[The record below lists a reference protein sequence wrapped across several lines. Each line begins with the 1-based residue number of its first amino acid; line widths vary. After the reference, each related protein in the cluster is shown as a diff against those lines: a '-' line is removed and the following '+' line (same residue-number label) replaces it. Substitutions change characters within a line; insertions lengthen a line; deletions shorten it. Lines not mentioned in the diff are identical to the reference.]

1 MSGLWLVAQREIIT
15 RGRTK
20 AFVIGLVVSAVLVA
34 ALAFLPRLFSGPD
47 SYTVGL
53 VGAQSQAL
61 QPALTGQA
69 PTGTAKE
76 VTIAVREFP
85 DEAAASDA
93 VNTGDVDA
101 AVVDGRRVLADGEVD
116 RELGLLLESAHQT
129 VQTQSQLADA
139 GLDPAKVAQA
149 MRVAPLE
156 QVSVGADARYA
167 GVRVGIASL
176 LVMVLFFLLIYSSMY
191 VAMGVIEEKG
201 SRIVEIL
208 LTSIRPWQLLGGKIL
223 GLGTLALANLVV
235 IILAGLGAAVATG
248 FVAEL
253 PPGMTGIVIS
263 TLFWF
268 ILGYAF
274 FAALAAALGSLVS
287 RQEDANSVLTPMTML
302 MTITYLVAY
311 FSAVQPSSAVARIL
325 SLVPPFS
332 SMVMPVR
339 MAGGE
344 VLAWEIATGAALMLL
359 ATAGTLL
366 LGARIYQRAVLRTGA
381 RVKLS
386 EAVR

>member
-1 MSGLWLVAQREIIT
+1 MNGLWLVARREIVT

-34 ALAFLPRLFSGPD
+34 ALAFLPKLFSGPD

-53 VGAQSQAL
+53 AGAQSQAL
-61 QPALTGQA
+61 RPALTGA
-69 PTGTAKE
+69 AKDVE
-76 VTIAVREFP
+76 LTVRDFP
-85 DEAAASDA
+85 DEAAASAA
-93 VNTGDVDA
+93 VTAGDVDA
-101 AVVDGRRVLADGEVD
+101 AVVDGRKVLADGEVD
-116 RELGLLLESAHQT
+116 RDLGLLLESANQAAQT
-129 VQTQSQLADA
+129 ERRLGEA
-139 GLDPAKVAQA
+139 GLDPAKVAEA

-156 QVSVGADARYA
+156 QVSIGADTRYA

-191 VAMGVIEEKG
+191 VAMGVVEEKG

-208 LTSIRPWQLLGGKIL
+208 LTSVRPWQLLGGKIV
-223 GLGTLALANLVV
+223 GLGALALANMVV
-235 IILAGLGAAVATG
+235 IIVAGLGAAAATG
-248 FVAEL
+248 LAADL
-253 PPGMTGIVIS
+253 PPGMTGIVVS
-263 TLFWF
+263 ALFWF
-268 ILGYAF
+268 VLGYAF
-274 FAALAAALGSLVS
+274 FAAMAAALGSLVS

-302 MTITYLVAY
+302 MMVTYLVAY
-311 FSAVQPSSAVARIL
+311 FAAVQPNSPVARIL

-344 VLAWEIATGAALMLL
+344 VFAWEIALAAVLMLL
-359 ATAGTLL
+359 ATVGTLM
-366 LGARIYQRAVLRTGA
+366 LGARIYSRAVLRTGA

>member
-1 MSGLWLVAQREIIT
+1 MNGLWLVARREIVT

-20 AFVIGLVVSAVLVA
+20 AFVIGLVVSALLVA
-34 ALAFLPRLFSGPD
+34 ALAFLPKLFSGPD

-53 VGAQSQAL
+53 AGAQAQAL
-61 QPALTGQA
+61 EPALTGA
-69 PTGTAKE
+69 AKD
-76 VTIAVREFP
+76 VKITIRKFP
-85 DEAAASDA
+85 DEGAAVSAISLDE
-93 VNTGDVDA
+93 VDA
-101 AVVDGRRVLADGEVD
+101 AVVDRRRVLADGEVD
-116 RELGLLLESAHQT
+116 GELGLLLETANQT
-129 VQTQSQLADA
+129 TQTQRQLSEA
-139 GLDPAKVAQA
+139 GLDPAKVAAA

-156 QVSVGADARYA
+156 QVSIGADARYA

-191 VAMGVIEEKG
+191 VAMGVVEEKG

-208 LTSIRPWQLLGGKIL
+208 LTSVRPWQLLGGKIV
-223 GLGTLALANLVV
+223 GLGALALANMVV
-235 IILAGLGAAVATG
+235 IIVAGLGAAAATG
-248 FVAEL
+248 LAADL
-253 PPGMTGIVIS
+253 PPGMTGIVVS
-263 TLFWF
+263 ALFWF

-274 FAALAAALGSLVS
+274 FAAMAAALGSLVS

-302 MTITYLVAY
+302 MMITYLVAY
-311 FSAVQPSSAVARIL
+311 FAAVQPGSPVARIL

-344 VLAWEIATGAALMLL
+344 VYTWEILVAAVLMLL
-359 ATAGTLL
+359 ATVGTLM
-366 LGARIYQRAVLRTGA
+366 LGARIYSRAVLRTGA

-386 EAVR
+386 EAMR

>member
-1 MSGLWLVAQREIIT
+1 VNGLWLVARREIVT

-34 ALAFLPRLFSGPD
+34 ALAFLPQLFSGPD

-53 VGAQSQAL
+53 AGARSQPL
-61 QPALTGQA
+61 GPALTGA
-69 PTGTAKE
+69 AKD
-76 VTIAVREFP
+76 VRLTVREFP
-85 DEAAASDA
+85 DETAASGA
-93 VNTGDVDA
+93 VTAGDVDA
-101 AVVDGRRVLADGEVD
+101 VVVDGRRVLADGEVD
-116 RELGLLLESAHQT
+116 RELGLLLETANQT
-129 VQTQSQLADA
+129 VQTQRQLAEA
-139 GLDPAKVAQA
+139 GLDPAKVAAA

-167 GVRVGIASL
+167 DVRVGIASL

-191 VAMGVIEEKG
+191 VAMGVVEEKG

-208 LTSIRPWQLLGGKIL
+208 LTSVRPWQLLGGKIA
-223 GLGTLALANLVV
+223 GLGALALANMVV
-235 IILAGLGAAVATG
+235 IIAAGLGAAAATG
-248 FVAEL
+248 LAADL
-253 PPGMTGIVIS
+253 PPGMTGIVVS
-263 TLFWF
+263 ALCWF
-268 ILGYAF
+268 VLGYAF
-274 FAALAAALGSLVS
+274 FAAMAAALGSLVS

-302 MTITYLVAY
+302 MTVTYLVAY
-311 FSAVQPSSAVARIL
+311 FAAVQPNSAVARIL

-344 VLAWEIATGAALMLL
+344 VLAWEIAVAAALMLL
-359 ATAGTLL
+359 ATAGTLM
-366 LGARIYQRAVLRTGA
+366 LGARIYSRAVLRMGA

-386 EAVR
+386 EAMR

>member
-1 MSGLWLVAQREIIT
+1 MSGLWLVARREIVT

-53 VGAQSQAL
+53 AGAQAQAL
-61 QPALTGQA
+61 EPALTA
-69 PTGTAKE
+69 AAKD
-76 VTIAVREFP
+76 VKLTIRKFP
-85 DEAAASDA
+85 DEGAAVSAISLDE
-93 VNTGDVDA
+93 VDA
-101 AVVDGRRVLADGEVD
+101 AVVDRNRVLADGEVD
-116 RELGLLLESAHQT
+116 DKLGLLLETANQT
-129 VQTQSQLADA
+129 TQTQRQLSEA
-139 GLDPAKVAQA
+139 GLDPAKVAAA

-156 QVSVGADARYA
+156 QVSIGADARYA

-191 VAMGVIEEKG
+191 VAMGVVEEKG

-208 LTSIRPWQLLGGKIL
+208 LTSVRPWQLLGGKL
-223 GLGTLALANLVV
+223 VGLGALALANMVV
-235 IILAGLGAAVATG
+235 IIVAGLGAAAATG
-248 FVAEL
+248 LAADL
-253 PPGMTGIVIS
+253 PPGMTGIVVS
-263 TLFWF
+263 ALFWF

-274 FAALAAALGSLVS
+274 FAAMAAALGSLVS

-302 MTITYLVAY
+302 MMITYLVAY
-311 FSAVQPSSAVARIL
+311 FAAVQPGSPVARIL

-344 VLAWEIATGAALMLL
+344 VFAWEIAVAAVLMLL
-359 ATAGTLL
+359 ATAGTLM
-366 LGARIYQRAVLRTGA
+366 LGARIYSRAVLRTGA

-386 EAVR
+386 EAMR

>member
-1 MSGLWLVAQREIIT
+1 MNGLWLVARREIVT

-34 ALAFLPRLFSGPD
+34 ALAFLPKLFSGPD

-53 VGAQSQAL
+53 TGAQSQAL
-61 QPALTGQA
+61 GPALTGA
-69 PTGTAKE
+69 AKD
-76 VTIAVREFP
+76 VKLTLREFP
-85 DEAAASDA
+85 DETSASGA
-93 VNTGDVDA
+93 VTAGDVDA

-116 RELGLLLESAHQT
+116 RELGLLLETANQT
-129 VQTQSQLADA
+129 VQTQRQLSEA
-139 GLDPAKVAQA
+139 GLDPAKVAAA

-167 GVRVGIASL
+167 AVRIGIASL

-191 VAMGVIEEKG
+191 VAMGVVEEKG

-208 LTSIRPWQLLGGKIL
+208 LTSVRPWQLLGGKIV
-223 GLGTLALANLVV
+223 GLGALALANMVV
-235 IILAGLGAAVATG
+235 IIVAGLGAAAATG
-248 FVAEL
+248 LAADL
-253 PPGMTGIVIS
+253 PPGMAGIVVS
-263 TLFWF
+263 ALFWF
-268 ILGYAF
+268 IVGYAF
-274 FAALAAALGSLVS
+274 FAAMAAALGSLVS

-302 MTITYLVAY
+302 MMVTYLVAY
-311 FSAVQPSSAVARIL
+311 FAAVQPNSPVARIL

-344 VLAWEIATGAALMLL
+344 VLVWEIAVAAVLMLL
-359 ATAGTLL
+359 ATAGTLM
-366 LGARIYQRAVLRTGA
+366 LGARIYSRAVLRTGA

>member
-1 MSGLWLVAQREIIT
+1 MNGLWLVARREIVT

-53 VGAQSQAL
+53 AGAQSQAL
-61 QPALTGQA
+61 RPALTGA
-69 PTGTAKE
+69 AKDVE
-76 VTIAVREFP
+76 LTVREFP
-85 DEAAASDA
+85 DEAAASAA
-93 VNTGDVDA
+93 VTAGDVDA
-101 AVVDGRRVLADGEVD
+101 AVVDGRKVLADGEVD
-116 RELGLLLESAHQT
+116 RDLGLLLESANQAAQT
-129 VQTQSQLADA
+129 ERRLGEA
-139 GLDPAKVAQA
+139 GLDPAKVAEA

-156 QVSVGADARYA
+156 QVSIGADTRYA

-191 VAMGVIEEKG
+191 VAMGVVEEKG

-208 LTSIRPWQLLGGKIL
+208 LTSVRPWQLLGGKIV
-223 GLGTLALANLVV
+223 GLGALALANMVV
-235 IILAGLGAAVATG
+235 IIVAGLGAAAATG
-248 FVAEL
+248 LAADL
-253 PPGMTGIVIS
+253 PPGMTGIVVS
-263 TLFWF
+263 ALFWF
-268 ILGYAF
+268 VLGYAF
-274 FAALAAALGSLVS
+274 FAAMAAALGSLVS

-302 MTITYLVAY
+302 MMVTYLVAY
-311 FSAVQPSSAVARIL
+311 FAAVQPSSPVARIL

-344 VLAWEIATGAALMLL
+344 VFAWEIALAAVLMLL
-359 ATAGTLL
+359 ATVGTLM
-366 LGARIYQRAVLRTGA
+366 LGARIYSRAVLRTGA

>member
-1 MSGLWLVAQREIIT
+1 MNGLWLVARREIVT

-34 ALAFLPRLFSGPD
+34 ALAFLPKLFSGPD

-53 VGAQSQAL
+53 TGAQSQAL
-61 QPALTGQA
+61 GPALTA
-69 PTGTAKE
+69 AAKDTKL
-76 VTIAVREFP
+76 TIREFP
-85 DEAAASDA
+85 DETSASGA
-93 VNTGDVDA
+93 VTAGDVDA

-116 RELGLLLESAHQT
+116 DELGLLLETANQT
-129 VQTQSQLADA
+129 VQTQRQLSEA
-139 GLDPAKVAQA
+139 GLDPAKVAAA

-191 VAMGVIEEKG
+191 VAMGVVEEKG

-208 LTSIRPWQLLGGKIL
+208 LTSVRPWQLLGGKIV
-223 GLGTLALANLVV
+223 GLGALALANMVV
-235 IILAGLGAAVATG
+235 IIVAGLGAAAATG
-248 FVAEL
+248 LAADL
-253 PPGMTGIVIS
+253 PPGMTGIVVS
-263 TLFWF
+263 ALFWF

-274 FAALAAALGSLVS
+274 FAAMAAALGSLVS

-302 MTITYLVAY
+302 MMITYLVAY
-311 FSAVQPSSAVARIL
+311 FAAVQPNSPVARIL

-344 VLAWEIATGAALMLL
+344 VLVWEIAVAAVLMLL
-359 ATAGTLL
+359 ATAGTLM
-366 LGARIYQRAVLRTGA
+366 LGARIYSRAVLRTGA

>member
-1 MSGLWLVAQREIIT
+1 MNGLWLVARREIVT

-61 QPALTGQA
+61 GPALTG
-69 PTGTAKE
+69 TAKDVE
-76 VTIAVREFP
+76 LTVRQFP
-85 DEAAASDA
+85 DEASASGA
-93 VNTGDVDA
+93 ITAGDVDA

-116 RELGLLLESAHQT
+116 RELGLLLEAANQT
-129 VQTQSQLADA
+129 AQTQRQLSEA
-139 GLDPAKVAQA
+139 GLDPAKVAAA

-167 GVRVGIASL
+167 GVRVAVASL

-191 VAMGVIEEKG
+191 VAMGVVEEKG

-208 LTSIRPWQLLGGKIL
+208 LTSVRPWQLLGGKIV
-223 GLGTLALANLVV
+223 GLGALALANMVV
-235 IILAGLGAAVATG
+235 IIVAGLGAAAATG
-248 FVAEL
+248 LAADL
-253 PPGMTGIVIS
+253 PPGMTGIVVS
-263 TLFWF
+263 ALFWF
-268 ILGYAF
+268 VLGYAF
-274 FAALAAALGSLVS
+274 FAAMAAALGSLVS

-302 MTITYLVAY
+302 MMVTYLVAY
-311 FSAVQPSSAVARIL
+311 FAAVQPGSPLARIL

-344 VLAWEIATGAALMLL
+344 VLLWEIAVAAVLMLL
-359 ATAGTLL
+359 ATAGTLM
-366 LGARIYQRAVLRTGA
+366 LGARIYSRAVLRTGA

-386 EAVR
+386 EAMR

>member
-1 MSGLWLVAQREIIT
+1 MNGLWLVARREIVT

-53 VGAQSQAL
+53 AGAQSQAL
-61 QPALTGQA
+61 APALTA
-69 PTGTAKE
+69 AAKD
-76 VTIAVREFP
+76 VKLTVREFP
-85 DEAAASDA
+85 DETSASGA
-93 VNTGDVDA
+93 VSAGDVDA
-101 AVVDGRRVLADGEVD
+101 AVVDGRRVLADGEVGG
-116 RELGLLLESAHQT
+116 ELGLLLETANQT
-129 VQTQSQLADA
+129 AQTQRQLSEA
-139 GLDPAKVAQA
+139 GLDPAKVAAA

-191 VAMGVIEEKG
+191 VAMGVVEEKG

-208 LTSIRPWQLLGGKIL
+208 LTSVRPWQLLGGKIV
-223 GLGTLALANLVV
+223 GLGALALANMVV
-235 IILAGLGAAVATG
+235 IIVAGLGAAAATG
-248 FVAEL
+248 LAADL
-253 PPGMTGIVIS
+253 PPGMAGIVVS
-263 TLFWF
+263 ALFWF
-268 ILGYAF
+268 VLGYAF
-274 FAALAAALGSLVS
+274 FAAMAAALGSLVS

-302 MTITYLVAY
+302 MMVAYLVAY
-311 FSAVQPSSAVARIL
+311 FAAVQPNSPVARIL

-344 VLAWEIATGAALMLL
+344 VLLWEIAVAAVLMLL
-359 ATAGTLL
+359 ATAGTLV
-366 LGARIYQRAVLRTGA
+366 LGARIYSRAVLRTGA

-386 EAVR
+386 EAMR

>member
-1 MSGLWLVAQREIIT
+1 MNGLWLVARREIVT

-20 AFVIGLVVSAVLVA
+20 AFVIGLVVSAILVA
-34 ALAFLPRLFSGPD
+34 ALAFLPKLFSGPD

-53 VGAQSQAL
+53 TGAQSQAL
-61 QPALTGQA
+61 GPALSA
-69 PTGTAKE
+69 AAKD
-76 VTIAVREFP
+76 VRLTVREFP
-85 DEAAASDA
+85 DEASASGA
-93 VNTGDVDA
+93 VTAGDVDA
-101 AVVDGRRVLADGEVD
+101 AVVDGRRVLADGEVGG
-116 RELGLLLESAHQT
+116 ELGLLLETANQSA
-129 VQTQSQLADA
+129 QTQRQLSEA
-139 GLDPAKVAQA
+139 GLDPAKVAAA

-191 VAMGVIEEKG
+191 VAMGVVEEKG

-208 LTSIRPWQLLGGKIL
+208 LTSVRPWQLLGGKIA
-223 GLGTLALANLVV
+223 GLGALALANMVV
-235 IILAGLGAAVATG
+235 IIVAGLGAAAATG
-248 FVAEL
+248 LAADL
-253 PPGMTGIVIS
+253 PPGMTGIVVS
-263 TLFWF
+263 ALFWF

-274 FAALAAALGSLVS
+274 FAAMAAALGSLVS

-302 MTITYLVAY
+302 MMITYLVAY
-311 FSAVQPSSAVARIL
+311 FAAVQPNSPVARIL

-344 VLAWEIATGAALMLL
+344 VLLWEIAVAAVLMLL
-359 ATAGTLL
+359 ATAGTLM
-366 LGARIYQRAVLRTGA
+366 LGARIYSRAVLRTGA

-386 EAVR
+386 EAMR

>member
-1 MSGLWLVAQREIIT
+1 MSGLWLVARREIVT
-15 RGRTK
+15 RSRTK

-53 VGAQSQAL
+53 TGAQSQAL
-61 QPALTGQA
+61 GPALTA
-69 PTGTAKE
+69 VAKD
-76 VTIAVREFP
+76 VKLTVREFP
-85 DEAAASDA
+85 DETSASGA
-93 VNTGDVDA
+93 VTAGDVDA

-116 RELGLLLESAHQT
+116 RELGLLLETANQT
-129 VQTQSQLADA
+129 AQTQRQLSEA
-139 GLDPAKVAQA
+139 GLDPAKVAAA

-167 GVRVGIASL
+167 DVRVGIASL

-191 VAMGVIEEKG
+191 VAMGVVEEKG

-208 LTSIRPWQLLGGKIL
+208 LTSVRPWQLLGGKIV
-223 GLGTLALANLVV
+223 GLGALALANMVV
-235 IILAGLGAAVATG
+235 IIVAGLGAAAATG
-248 FVAEL
+248 LAADL
-253 PPGMTGIVIS
+253 PPGMTGIVVS
-263 TLFWF
+263 ALFWF
-268 ILGYAF
+268 VLGYAF
-274 FAALAAALGSLVS
+274 FAAMAAALGSLVS

-302 MTITYLVAY
+302 MMVTYLVAY
-311 FSAVQPSSAVARIL
+311 FAAVQPNSAVARIL

-344 VLAWEIATGAALMLL
+344 VLAWEIAVAAVLMLL
-359 ATAGTLL
+359 ATAGTLM
-366 LGARIYQRAVLRTGA
+366 LGARIYSRAVLRTGA

-386 EAVR
+386 EAMR

>member
-1 MSGLWLVAQREIIT
+1 MSGLWLVARREIIT

-34 ALAFLPRLFSGPD
+34 ALAFLPKLFSGPD

-53 VGAQSQAL
+53 VGAQSQVL
-61 QPALTGQA
+61 RPALTG
-69 PTGTAKE
+69 TAKD
-76 VTIAVREFP
+76 VTITVREFP
-85 DEAAASDA
+85 DEAAASGA
-93 VNTGDVDA
+93 VNAGDVDA
-101 AVVDGRRVLADGEVD
+101 AVVDGRRLLADGEVD
-116 RELGLLLESAHQT
+116 RELGLLLENAHRAA
-129 VQTQSQLADA
+129 QTQRQLADA

-149 MRVAPLE
+149 MRVTPLE
-156 QVSVGADARYA
+156 TVSVGADARYA

-176 LVMVLFFLLIYSSMY
+176 LVMALFFLIIYSSMY

-208 LTSIRPWQLLGGKIL
+208 LTSIRPWQLLGGKIV
-223 GLGTLALANLVV
+223 GLGALALANLVV
-235 IILAGLGAAVATG
+235 IIVAGLGAAAATG
-248 FVAEL
+248 FAADL

-287 RQEDANSVLTPMTML
+287 RQEEANSVLTPMTML
-302 MTITYLVAY
+302 MMITYVVAY
-311 FSAVQPSSAVARIL
+311 FAAVQPGSAVARIL

-344 VLAWEIATGAALMLL
+344 VLAWEIVVAAVLMLL
-359 ATAGTLL
+359 ATVGTLL

-386 EAVR
+386 EVVR

>member
-1 MSGLWLVAQREIIT
+1 MNGLWLVARREIVT

-53 VGAQSQAL
+53 AGAQSQAL
-61 QPALTGQA
+61 RPALTGA
-69 PTGTAKE
+69 AKDVE
-76 VTIAVREFP
+76 LTVREFS
-85 DEAAASDA
+85 DEAAASAA
-93 VNTGDVDA
+93 VTAGDVDA
-101 AVVDGRRVLADGEVD
+101 AVVDGRKVLADGEVD
-116 RELGLLLESAHQT
+116 RDLGLLLESANQAAQT
-129 VQTQSQLADA
+129 ERRLGEA
-139 GLDPAKVAQA
+139 GLDPAKVAEA

-156 QVSVGADARYA
+156 QVSIGADTRYA
-167 GVRVGIASL
+167 GVRVGVASL

-191 VAMGVIEEKG
+191 VAMGVVEEKG

-208 LTSIRPWQLLGGKIL
+208 LTSVRPWQLLGGKIV
-223 GLGTLALANLVV
+223 GLGALALANMVV
-235 IILAGLGAAVATG
+235 IIVAGLGAAAATG
-248 FVAEL
+248 LAADL
-253 PPGMTGIVIS
+253 PPGMTGIVVS
-263 TLFWF
+263 ALFWF
-268 ILGYAF
+268 VLGYAF
-274 FAALAAALGSLVS
+274 FAAMAAALGSLVS

-302 MTITYLVAY
+302 MMVTYLVAY
-311 FSAVQPSSAVARIL
+311 FAAVQPSSPVARIL

-344 VLAWEIATGAALMLL
+344 VSAWEIALAAVLMLL
-359 ATAGTLL
+359 ATVGTLM
-366 LGARIYQRAVLRTGA
+366 LGARIYSRAVLRTGA

>member
-1 MSGLWLVAQREIIT
+1 MSGLWLVAQREIVT
-15 RGRTK
+15 RGRTR

-34 ALAFLPRLFSGPD
+34 ALAFLPKLFSGPD

-53 VGAQSQAL
+53 VGPQSQTL
-61 QPALTGQA
+61 QPVLIGM
-69 PTGTAKE
+69 AKD

-93 VNTGDVDA
+93 VNAGDVDA

-116 RELGLLLESAHQT
+116 RELGLLLENAHQT
-129 VQTQSQLADA
+129 VRTRGQLAGA
-139 GLDPAKVAQA
+139 GLDAAKVAQA
-149 MRVAPLE
+149 MQVAPLE

-167 GVRVGIASL
+167 SVRVGIASL

-223 GLGTLALANLVV
+223 GLGTLALANLLV
-235 IILAGLGAAVATG
+235 IIVAGLGAAVATG

-302 MTITYLVAY
+302 MTIAYLVAY
-311 FSAVQPSSAVARIL
+311 FAAVQPSSAVARIL
-325 SLVPPFS
+325 SMVPPFS

-344 VLAWEIATGAALMLL
+344 VLAGEIATGAALMLL
-359 ATAGTLL
+359 ATVGTLL

>member
-1 MSGLWLVAQREIIT
+1 MNGLWLVARREIVT

-53 VGAQSQAL
+53 AGAQSQAL
-61 QPALTGQA
+61 RPALTGA
-69 PTGTAKE
+69 AKDVE
-76 VTIAVREFP
+76 LTVREFS
-85 DEAAASDA
+85 DEAAASA
-93 VNTGDVDA
+93 AITAGDVDA
-101 AVVDGRRVLADGEVD
+101 AVVDGRKVLADGEVD
-116 RELGLLLESAHQT
+116 RDLGLLLESANQAAQT
-129 VQTQSQLADA
+129 ERRLGEA
-139 GLDPAKVAQA
+139 GLDPAKVAEA

-156 QVSVGADARYA
+156 QVSIGADTRYA
-167 GVRVGIASL
+167 GVRVGVASL

-191 VAMGVIEEKG
+191 VAMGVVEEKG

-208 LTSIRPWQLLGGKIL
+208 LTSVRPWQLLGGKIV
-223 GLGTLALANLVV
+223 GLGALALANMVV
-235 IILAGLGAAVATG
+235 IIVAGLGAAAATG
-248 FVAEL
+248 LAADL
-253 PPGMTGIVIS
+253 PPGMTGIVVS
-263 TLFWF
+263 ALFWF
-268 ILGYAF
+268 VLGYAF
-274 FAALAAALGSLVS
+274 FAAMAAALGSLVS

-302 MTITYLVAY
+302 MMVTYLVAY
-311 FSAVQPSSAVARIL
+311 FAAVQPSSPVARIL

-344 VLAWEIATGAALMLL
+344 VSAWEIALAAVLMLL
-359 ATAGTLL
+359 ATVGTLM
-366 LGARIYQRAVLRTGA
+366 LGARIYSRAVLRTGA

>member
-1 MSGLWLVAQREIIT
+1 MNGLWLVARREIVT

-34 ALAFLPRLFSGPD
+34 ALAFLPKLFSGPD

-53 VGAQSQAL
+53 TGAQSQAL
-61 QPALTGQA
+61 VPALTA
-69 PTGTAKE
+69 AAKDTKL
-76 VTIAVREFP
+76 TIREFP
-85 DEAAASDA
+85 DETSASGA
-93 VNTGDVDA
+93 VTAGDVDA

-116 RELGLLLESAHQT
+116 DELGLLLETANQT
-129 VQTQSQLADA
+129 VQTQRQLSEA
-139 GLDPAKVAQA
+139 GLDPARVAAA

-191 VAMGVIEEKG
+191 VAMGVVEEKG

-208 LTSIRPWQLLGGKIL
+208 LTSVRPWQLLGGKIV
-223 GLGTLALANLVV
+223 GLGALALANMVV
-235 IILAGLGAAVATG
+235 IIVAGLGAAAATG
-248 FVAEL
+248 LAADL
-253 PPGMTGIVIS
+253 PPGMTGIVVS
-263 TLFWF
+263 ALFWF
-268 ILGYAF
+268 VLGYAF
-274 FAALAAALGSLVS
+274 FAAMAAALGSLVS

-302 MTITYLVAY
+302 MMITYLVAY
-311 FSAVQPSSAVARIL
+311 FAAVQPDSAVARIL

-344 VLAWEIATGAALMLL
+344 VLVWEIAVAAVLMLL
-359 ATAGTLL
+359 ATAGTLM
-366 LGARIYQRAVLRTGA
+366 LGARIYSRAVLRTGA

-386 EAVR
+386 EAMR